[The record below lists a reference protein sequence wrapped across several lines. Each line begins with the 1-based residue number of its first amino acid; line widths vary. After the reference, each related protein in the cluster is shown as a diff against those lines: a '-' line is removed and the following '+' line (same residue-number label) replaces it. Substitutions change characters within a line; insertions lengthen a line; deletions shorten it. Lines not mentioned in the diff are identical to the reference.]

1 MESPKKPARHVW
13 PGMPTTADALKK
25 LLAERL
31 EWEQARPQPK
41 TAKPT
46 SSGAFQQM
54 DNPSQYQD
62 DIYLE

>member
-1 MESPKKPARHVW
+1 
-13 PGMPTTADALKK
+13 MPSTTDALKK
-25 LLAERL
+25 ILAERL

-41 TAKPT
+41 TAIPT